1 MIEII
6 LILILHGK
14 NPKLMLILRYG
25 TNEKSNHERL
35 ILDLAH
41 YSASVSDFSCVN
53 MNSLPYP
60 QRKILL
66 LTYLEAILIFNVL
79 SFSIDTS
86 AATCRSFYLTNRSFL
101 FLRSIAV
108 VKTQRHAT

>member
-1 MIEII
+1 M
-6 LILILHGK
+6 K
-14 NPKLMLILRYG
+14 VRW
-25 TNEKSNHERL
+25 

-41 YSASVSDFSCVN
+41 YSASVSDFPCVN

-66 LTYLEAILIFNVL
+66 LTYLKEILVFNVL
-79 SFSIDTS
+79 SFSINTS
-86 AATCRSFYLTNRSFL
+86 TATCWSFYLTNRSCL

-108 VKTQRHAT
+108 VKTQRHATGHRKKVWDLYKVTDLAKLE